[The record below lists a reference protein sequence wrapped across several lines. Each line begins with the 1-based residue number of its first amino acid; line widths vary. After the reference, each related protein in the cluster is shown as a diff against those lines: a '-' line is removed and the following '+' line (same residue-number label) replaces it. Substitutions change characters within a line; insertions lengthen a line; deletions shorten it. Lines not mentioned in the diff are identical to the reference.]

1 MNNYMYIYNML
12 SSSLYLP
19 KIDMVQLQGVIEYLC
34 KAEQITKH
42 IYNLVFE
49 QKDEKYKNYV
59 VIKIKQE

>member
-1 MNNYMYIYNML
+1 ML